1 MKIVDN
7 GTLIKKIKNFKIYTD
22 ERFPVVKNSIF
33 VLIFVF
39 SAYIFSGLIFTG
51 GLAGMEIP
59 LVKGYTVAGIFII
72 VFLIFFQ
79 LRISDEFKD
88 YEEDLKYRSYRP
100 VQRGVISLEELRNIG
115 IVTVIIQ
122 LTLSFIINFK
132 MIFLLVAVWIYMFL
146 MAKEFFVKE
155 WLKSRM
161 VLYAL
166 SHVVIMVLIAF
177 IPVYG
182 MLNDFNKS
190 SILVSHGNGNPS
202 IFFEWK
208 LWSFYLISYLNGIVL
223 EIGRKTRREDEE
235 EFGVETYSKMWGK
248 KKACY
253 ILSGLYMAEY
263 ILVLSGLFQLLDKDM
278 FFISASILTLILLIT
293 IYFTVTFFKR
303 NLSGKIVE
311 TFSGIWIISSYIM
324 SGILQYIIFLIF

>member
-7 GTLIKKIKNFKIYTD
+7 STLIKKIKNFKVYTD

-39 SAYIFSGLIFTG
+39 SAYIFSGLVFTG
-51 GLAGMEIP
+51 GLTGMEIP
-59 LVKGYTVAGIFII
+59 LVKGYTVAGIFIV

-115 IVTVIIQ
+115 IVTIIIQ

-182 MLNDFNKS
+182 MLNDFNES
-190 SILVSHGNGNPS
+190 SILISHGNGNPS

-235 EFGVETYSKMWGK
+235 ELGVETYSKMWGK
-248 KKACY
+248 KKASY

-278 FFISASILTLILLIT
+278 FFISLSILTLILSIT
-293 IYFTVTFFKR
+293 VYFTVTFFKR

-324 SGILQYIIFLIF
+324 SGILQYIIFLI

>member
-1 MKIVDN
+1 MKIADN
-7 GTLIKKIKNFKIYTD
+7 STLIKKIKNFKIYTD

-39 SAYIFSGLIFTG
+39 SAYIFSGLVFTG
-51 GLAGMEIP
+51 GFAGMEVP

-100 VQRGVISLEELRNIG
+100 VQRGIISLKELRNIG
-115 IVTVIIQ
+115 IVTIIIQ

-182 MLNDFNKS
+182 MLNDFNES
-190 SILVSHGNGNPS
+190 SVLASYGNGNPS

-248 KKACY
+248 KKASY

>member
-39 SAYIFSGLIFTG
+39 SAYIFSGLVFTG